1 MLGNCR
7 DEVAIV
13 EIDTW
18 NGMKA
23 DVSRKIVMDVGC
35 FLIVRLKDGI
45 LTCIFP
51 KILSIKKQV

>member
-35 FLIVRLKDGI
+35 FLIVRLI
-45 LTCIFP
+45 YV
-51 KILSIKKQV
+51 KIYKKEEDQKA

>member
-23 DVSRKIVMDVGC
+23 DVSRKIVMDGGC
-35 FLIVRLKDGI
+35 FLIVRLI
-45 LTCIFP
+45 CA
-51 KILSIKKQV
+51 KIMPWNETTKYSDR